1 MLDRK
6 SKYPGRV
13 RLAQVSEG
21 VYDMTRA
28 DEPEQEGTSLNKN
41 LFDQLIAAFGTTTGT
56 ASELALTGDGGFQFT
71 DGATIRFKLHVN
83 SGATPTI
90 NVDGTGA
97 KRLMANTRKPMKA
110 GTPAGTWIVATYCK
124 DFDFFV
130 VQGSGTADQLRIGTD
145 PKQFTMAEWLVCGF
159 GNAFYNREW
168 FGGI

>member
-1 MLDRK
+1 MQDRA

-13 RLAQVSEG
+13 KLTRVSG
-21 VYDMTRA
+21 DVYDMTRA
-28 DEPEQEGTSLNKN
+28 DEPTQEGTSLNKL
-41 LFDQLIAAFGTTTGT
+41 LFDHVVAAVGTTSGT
-56 ASELALTGDGGFQFT
+56 STAFSLTGDGGFQFT
-71 DGATIRFKLHVN
+71 DGATIRFKLHVD

-90 NVDGTGA
+90 NVDGKGA
-97 KRLMANTRKPMKA
+97 KKLMQSKVKPLKP
-110 GTPAGTWIVATYCK
+110 GTPKGTWIVATYCK

-130 VQGSGTADQLRIGTD
+130 VQGSGAAEQLRIGTD